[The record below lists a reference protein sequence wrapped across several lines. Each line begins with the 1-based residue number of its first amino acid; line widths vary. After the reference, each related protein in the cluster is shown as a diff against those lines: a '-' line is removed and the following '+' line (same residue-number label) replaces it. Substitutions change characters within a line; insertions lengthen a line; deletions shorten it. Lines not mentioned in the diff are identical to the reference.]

1 MPDCINPALTV
12 SVIICPD
19 GLVSLATTHF
29 FEFISIEKFFENF
42 NTSRNVKSFPKIPLI
57 PDTDIFNAS
66 NLDTLFINS
75 ERKWLVPR

>member
-1 MPDCINPALTV
+1 MY
-12 SVIICPD
+12 PD
-19 GLVSLATTHF
+19 GLVSLAITHF
-29 FEFISIEKFFENF
+29 FEFISAEKLFENF
-42 NTSRNVKSFPKIPLI
+42 KMSRNVKSFPKIPLI

>member
-1 MPDCINPALTV
+1 MTV

-19 GLVSLATTHF
+19 GLVSHAITHF

-42 NTSRNVKSFPKIPLI
+42 KTSRNVKSFPKIPLI